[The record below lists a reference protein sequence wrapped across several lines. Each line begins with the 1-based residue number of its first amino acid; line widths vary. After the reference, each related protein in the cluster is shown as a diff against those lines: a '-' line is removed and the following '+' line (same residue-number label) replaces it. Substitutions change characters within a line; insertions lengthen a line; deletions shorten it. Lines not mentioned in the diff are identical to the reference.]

1 MPNTVLVVTNQED
14 LHASAVIAHLHEM
27 GVRVF
32 RLNTE
37 NLLTGHTLSLSQTA
51 QGDALRLHDH
61 VADRRLE
68 GRDIGVVYLRRP
80 AAPDVPSFWEGQP
93 TSREVVA
100 AESRW
105 FLRWLYAYL
114 GDVPW
119 FTADPLT
126 LDRAACKPSQ
136 IRLARRLG
144 MRVPATYYG
153 NDAGEIAALSAQGP
167 LVVKAIKE
175 TGFAADQVFH
185 AFYTAQVSSGD
196 VAQSRESLAG
206 TINFLQ
212 RHVDKRHELRVTW
225 VDGQCFAARIHS
237 QSGPEPARLDWRKV
251 DWRELEYSLDTLPED
266 LQRQVAAYCAE
277 MKIGYGAFDFIV
289 TPQGEHV
296 FLECNANGQ
305 WLWIDE
311 KTNAGIAPA
320 IAAALRRRL
329 DA

>member
-1 MPNTVLVVTNQED
+1 LRNTVLVVTNQED

-51 QGDALRLHDH
+51 QGDTLQLHDH

-68 GRDIGVVYLRRP
+68 GADIGVVYFRRP
-80 AAPDVPSFWEGQP
+80 APPEVPAHWEGH
-93 TSREVVA
+93 RESADVVA

-144 MRVPATYYG
+144 MQVPDTYYG
-153 NDAGEIAALSAQGP
+153 NGADTIAALAAQGP

-185 AFYTAQVSSGD
+185 AFYTARVTAAD

-206 TINFLQ
+206 TVNFLQ

-225 VDGQCFAARIHS
+225 VDGQYFAARIHS
-237 QSGPEPARLDWRKV
+237 QTGPEAARIDWRKV
-251 DWRELEYSLDTLPED
+251 DWQALDYSLETLPED
-266 LQRQVAAYCAE
+266 LQRQMAAYCAA
-277 MKIGYGAFDFIV
+277 MNIGYGAFDFIV
-289 TPQGEHV
+289 TPEGEHV

-329 DA
+329 G